1 MIFVV
6 ISGVSPCEKGYKK
19 TAVILT
25 AAARGNPSPGMV
37 LFFSK

>member
-19 TAVILT
+19 TAVIFT
-25 AAARGNPSPGMV
+25 AAARQGGIPRPV
-37 LFFSK
+37 WR